1 MDFFKYCLHC
11 FQSVVGNLWMQRDD
25 YIYQSMLFCIRGL
38 EYLRILI
45 FSEGS
50 WNQTTTDTERQLK
63 FLESQKLY
71 VNS

>member
-25 YIYQSMLFCIRGL
+25 YIYQSMLFWIRGL

-45 FSEGS
+45 FSERS